1 MYNIKGEVMKKYIL
15 AILALAFTSL
25 AQAEGNYGGVQ
36 FQLRNGLEGYQDAH
50 VYQVT
55 LGQHI
60 NKYLSAEINTR
71 LKTSDNDANNT
82 RLEGAL
88 IGRLPVGGGFT
99 VYNRAAYGTKMNGTD
114 NFQYW
119 STEPGLQ
126 YAITEDWSIRGG
138 LRFRNAF
145 NKDDNDSTRTWR
157 AATEY
162 SVTKN
167 SSLVAGVDR
176 ATGDDDFWSYNFGY
190 NVRF

>member
-1 MYNIKGEVMKKYIL
+1 MKKFIL
-15 AILALAFTSL
+15 AILALTITSF

-55 LGQHI
+55 LGQSV
-60 NKYLSAEINTR
+60 NKYLDAEINTR
-71 LKTSDNDANNT
+71 LKTSDNDSNNT
-82 RLEGAL
+82 RFEGAL
-88 IGRLPVGGGFT
+88 IGRLPIGEGFT

-126 YAITEDWSIRGG
+126 YAVTDKLNVRGG

-157 AATEY
+157 AAADY
-162 SVTKN
+162 AITKN